1 MSKNTI
7 LHKTS
12 GGDVVIAAA
21 VAAGV
26 VGGDIV
32 LLGANG
38 LFGYALT
45 DRFVAANY
53 GTEVLATPPQGLADG
68 EASVEL
74 PGITRTVDLT
84 VAGAPALGD
93 PVYRVAADGTYS
105 TTATGN
111 LFIGWYLGSKYG
123 VGLAS
128 GGAV

>member
-12 GGDVVIAAA
+12 GGDVVIATA

-32 LLGANG
+32 LIGTAG
-38 LFGYALT
+38 LVGYALT

-74 PGITRTVDLT
+74 PGITRTIDLT
-84 VAGAPALGD
+84 VAGSPSVGD
-93 PVYRVAADGTYS
+93 KVYRVTADGTFS
-105 TTATGN
+105 TTATSN
-111 LFIGWYLGSKYG
+111 QFIGYYLGSKYG
-123 VGLAS
+123 VGLVNQ
-128 GGAV
+128 GA

>member
-12 GGDVVIAAA
+12 GGDVVIATA

-32 LLGANG
+32 LIGTAG
-38 LFGYALT
+38 LVGYALT

-84 VAGAPALGD
+84 VAGSPAVGD
-93 PVYRVAADGTYS
+93 KVYRVTADGTFS
-105 TTATGN
+105 TTATSN
-111 LFIGWYLGSKYG
+111 QFIGYYLGRKYG
-123 VGLAS
+123 VGLVNQ
-128 GGAV
+128 GA